1 MSSLTLLGTGTCQI
15 EYERRASS
23 VLLELDGTYVLF
35 DCGHGVVQRLLDV
48 GVQHN
53 QVNHVVLSHFHP
65 DHVSDL
71 VPFLQAGAWSK
82 RNPRTSDIHIY
93 GPHGVQRVVDGLVDV
108 FGRNSFQQPSYS
120 VVVHELDEERFSIG
134 SHAFDFVSLPPAG
147 NHGLRFRSRGKRYAI
162 TGDSYFHAEEIAF
175 LQILDARTYF
185 DDLAH
190 KFVPDDVALFHRGD
204 VAIIKVYIGTTDRRS
219 RNFDNGITRIDQHGV
234 GHVVDPYLVSTIPAE
249 CFHHKLSLLSTLACR
264 LSLNGGNFARL
275 HQFFKSA

>member
-1 MSSLTLLGTGTCQI
+1 MHMSSLTLLGTGTCQI

-23 VLLELDGTYVLF
+23 VLLELDGTYILF

-93 GPHGVQRVVDGLVDV
+93 GPHGVQRVVDGLVAV

-120 VVVHELDEERFSIG
+120 VVVHELGEERFTIG

-175 LQILDARTYF
+175 LKDV
-185 DDLAH
+185 DLAIIDSGH
-190 KFVPDDVALFHRGD
+190 IEDEDIVDLALASRAKH
-204 VAIIKVYIGTTDRRS
+204 IICSHLYRE
-219 RNFDNGITRIDQHGV
+219 IDASQLQ
-234 GHVVDPYLVSTIPAE
+234 Y
-249 CFHHKLSLLSTLACR
+249 LACQR
-264 LSLNGGNFARL
+264 GYEGIISVGRDLMVFIL
-275 HQFFKSA
+275 